1 MKILAILPEA
11 ATVAACLDMAE
22 AAARGVPEARI
33 DLLHVVVDP
42 AQLVGADEMIDMQ
55 YLRIR
60 REGSAATRAT
70 ATRAAFDDWR
80 AALPDLPVSPVWHEA
95 VGDETETLCEWGR
108 RYDLLVL
115 PRGLNL
121 DGADAMHAAF
131 FCAGRPFF
139 LAPHPGLVPT
149 RPLSDRVVIAWN
161 GTSACRRAAE
171 AARPWLRAGGQ
182 PVVMLIG
189 EDDGGAEGFVG
200 DLRAEGVSI
209 ETRRLARDREALGD
223 QLVTEARALD
233 ATLLV
238 MGAFRHATWL
248 EWLLGG
254 TTRQALHHATLPYL
268 MAH

>member
-11 ATVAACLDMAE
+11 ATVSACLDMAA

-42 AQLVGADEMIDMQ
+42 AQIIGAEEMIDMQ

-60 REGSAATRAT
+60 REGTAATRAT
-70 ATRAAFDDWR
+70 ATRAALDDWKV
-80 AALPDLPVSPVWHEA
+80 AHPGLPVSPVWHEA
-95 VGDETETLCEWGR
+95 VGDETETLCDWGR

-139 LAPHPGLVPT
+139 LAPHAGLMPK
-149 RPLSDRVVIAWN
+149 RPLTERIVIAWN
-161 GTSACRRAAE
+161 GTPACRRAAE
-171 AARPWLRAGGQ
+171 AARPWLRIGDRSVA
-182 PVVMLIG
+182 MLIG
-189 EDDGGAEGFVG
+189 DDAPSAEAF
-200 DLRAEGVSI
+200 AEAFAADGVRI
-209 ETRRLARDREALGD
+209 ERRRLVRDREALGD
-223 QLVTEARALD
+223 QIVTEARALD

-238 MGAFRHATWL
+238 MGAYRHTSWL

-254 TTRQALHHATLPYL
+254 TTRKALHHATLPFL